1 VYLLYTRASYIIL
14 LFIQVDIDEREVG
27 KHVQIRVFRK
37 VEFDKMEE
45 VEALSIKP
53 GKEYILYSH
62 ADQNVRAEK
71 KAQLWWLGEWTT
83 QKNYNV
89 DPHGCLKKDQQC
101 KLCPFVPS
109 KDGWKVGKNNLEPH
123 RSLSKEEKCTMCEF
137 KNSSVAENLES
148 LAI

>member
-1 VYLLYTRASYIIL
+1 MDV
-14 LFIQVDIDEREVG
+14 DEREVG
-27 KHVQIRVFRK
+27 KHVQVRVFRK
-37 VEFDKMEE
+37 VEFDKMKE

-71 KAQLWWLGEWTT
+71 KSPLWWQGEWTT
-83 QKNYNV
+83 KFSLSNV

-123 RSLSKEEKCTMCEF
+123 RSLSKDEKCTMCEF

-148 LAI
+148 LSI

>member
-1 VYLLYTRASYIIL
+1 MD
-14 LFIQVDIDEREVG
+14 VDDREVG
-27 KHVQIRVFRK
+27 KHVQIRVFKK
-37 VEFDKMEE
+37 VESDEMEE

-71 KAQLWWLGEWTT
+71 KSPFWWQGDWTT
-83 QKNYNV
+83 KFSLSNV

-123 RSLSKEEKCTMCEF
+123 RSLSKDEKCKMCEF
-137 KNSSVAENLES
+137 KNSSVAEKLES
-148 LAI
+148 LSI

>member
-1 VYLLYTRASYIIL
+1 MDV
-14 LFIQVDIDEREVG
+14 DEREVG

-37 VEFDKMEE
+37 VEFDKMKE

-71 KAQLWWLGEWTT
+71 RAARLWWKTMEWPEWRT
-83 QKNYNV
+83 KFSLFNV

-101 KLCPFVPS
+101 RLCPFVPS

-123 RSLSKEEKCTMCEF
+123 RSLSKAEKCTMCEF

-148 LAI
+148 LAIK